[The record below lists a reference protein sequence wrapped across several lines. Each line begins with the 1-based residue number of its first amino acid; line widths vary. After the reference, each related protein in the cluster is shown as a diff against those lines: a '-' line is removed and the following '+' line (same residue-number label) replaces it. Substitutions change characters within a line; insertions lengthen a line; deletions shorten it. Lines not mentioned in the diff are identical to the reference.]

1 MQLRM
6 AADYGEYRL
15 AIYSKLSAEEHMLA
29 VQFKSVHHLYLSLQY
44 TIHV

>member
-15 AIYSKLSAEEHMLA
+15 AIYSKLSEEHLHA

-44 TIHV
+44 TIDV